1 MALENLLNL
10 SFSKEKKIGISEE
23 RVAQVLPKLR
33 DYVAFWREYPDLF
46 VDFMSTGG
54 DPDKKVTFHLLFYQ
68 RVFLRIGMRFKY
80 VYAVYPR
87 AYSKSFLSVL
97 ILLIRGILYPKAQLF
112 STAGGKEQAAQI
124 LQDKIRDIC
133 DKIPAFDREIDWSR
147 GATQESKDYCKYI
160 LKNGSTIENL
170 AASER
175 SRGRRMHAGLIEECV
190 GVDQKILQEVIIPT
204 MNVSR
209 RCMDGTV
216 QEEEVLNQS
225 QLYIKFFWTKRNIL
239 LLIIF
244 IYNIEI

>member
-87 AYSKSFLSVL
+87 KRISAGYNSNIIEKIYL
-97 ILLIRGILYPKAQLF
+97 I
-112 STAGGKEQAAQI
+112 AGN
-124 LQDKIRDIC
+124 
-133 DKIPAFDREIDWSR
+133 S
-147 GATQESKDYCKYI
+147 
-160 LKNGSTIENL
+160 
-170 AASER
+170 
-175 SRGRRMHAGLIEECV
+175 
-190 GVDQKILQEVIIPT
+190 
-204 MNVSR
+204 
-209 RCMDGTV
+209 
-216 QEEEVLNQS
+216 
-225 QLYIKFFWTKRNIL
+225 
-239 LLIIF
+239 
-244 IYNIEI
+244 